1 MDYTHKFPN
10 GSPTM
15 DHMCEEYLSMRK
27 VRGYCKKCPNYG
39 KYWSCPEF
47 AFNEILFLNEFQYMY
62 PIGREYTIPKKDR
75 QKTIGI
81 QACANYCNNLHKAMK
96 IEAWRDLLAFEKAVP
111 GTLALVPGNCHIC
124 EAQGMDCARQKG
136 LKCRYAHM
144 MRFSPEALGFD
155 VDAISKFEI
164 GMLLRWPREG
174 HLPEKMSC
182 VMAIL
187 SNKKIPRALLKKY
200 FPDVKKTHL
209 KAGQTILGSEEGP
222 KRAESWLAE
231 QAEEIRAKEEAEG
244 DHGSWLG
251 FKSEALDSGDYV
263 KERPWAQGDDEYP
276 DEPPD
281 VSDRA
286 EGDRVEVREAP
297 KEPEAPKAEFKA
309 LPSEEEAEELDEN
322 GEPKYKWVGF
332 KRSPE
337 EAEEMMYSRPI
348 PKFNISDEEKEAQDA
363 AIDAVVHGEEQT
375 ASDASDEAPVEKSV
389 EKPESEPAPASKPET
404 KLAPKPEPA
413 PEPVS
418 EPEPDSGSILA
429 EMEQSLRQKMPGAS
443 DREIFSMM
451 KEALAE
457 EMANAKSA
465 QSAQTAAVA
474 KAPKPAP
481 APEPE
486 PEPVKE
492 APKPKPEPVVLPD
505 AASVGDV
512 LGAALAIAQAVS
524 SEPEPE
530 PEPAL
535 EKNNPRKEAVAL
547 AAAALAAEME
557 SSGNG
562 INSHVSATV
571 EEAPEPVSE
580 PEPVPAPAPA
590 PEPEPAEE
598 EDDSKYKWLG
608 FKATLKEDDDFKKGG
623 WKKNY

>member
-81 QACANYCNNLHKAMK
+81 QACSNYCTKLHKAMK
-96 IEAWRDLLAFEKAVP
+96 IEAWRDLLAFEKAFP

-187 SNKKIPRALLKKY
+187 SNKKIPRAVLKKY
-200 FPDVKKTHL
+200 FPDVKKNHL

-297 KEPEAPKAEFKA
+297 KEPEAPQAEFKT

-332 KRSPE
+332 KRSPD
-337 EAEEMMYSRPI
+337 EAEEMMYSRSI

-363 AIDAVVHGEEQT
+363 AIDAVVHGEEPT
-375 ASDASDEAPVEKSV
+375 ISEAPAKAPKDTPQEQ
-389 EKPESEPAPASKPET
+389 PEPE
-404 KLAPKPEPA
+404 PKPEPA
-413 PEPVS
+413 PEPKAAQAS
-418 EPEPDSGSILA
+418 EPGAAPEPEGDSGNILA

-443 DREIFSMM
+443 DKEIFSMM
-451 KEALAE
+451 KAALAS
-457 EMANAKSA
+457 EMAEAKSA
-465 QSAQTAAVA
+465 QRAQSVSAETPKAESAPKAAPVQE
-474 KAPKPAP
+474 APKPK
-481 APEPE
+481 PE
-486 PEPVKE
+486 
-492 APKPKPEPVVLPD
+492 PKPEPVVLPD
-505 AASVGDV
+505 ASSVGDV

-530 PEPAL
+530 IEPAP
-535 EKNNPRKEAVAL
+535 EKADPRKEAVAL

-562 INSHVSATV
+562 VHSHVSATV
-571 EEAPEPVSE
+571 EEAPAPE
-580 PEPVPAPAPA
+580 PEPEPA
-590 PEPEPAEE
+590 PEPEPQPEAAEE

-608 FKATLKEDDDFKKGG
+608 FKATIKDDDGFKKGG

>member
-81 QACANYCNNLHKAMK
+81 QACANYCTKLHKAMK
-96 IEAWRDLLAFEKAVP
+96 IEAWRDLLAFEKAFP

-124 EAQGMDCARQKG
+124 EAQGMECARQKG

-187 SNKKIPRALLKKY
+187 SNKKIPRAVLKKY
-200 FPDVKKTHL
+200 FPDVKKNHL

-297 KEPEAPKAEFKA
+297 KEPEAPQAEFKT

-332 KRSPE
+332 KRSPD

-363 AIDAVVHGEEQT
+363 AIDAVVHGEEPT
-375 ASDASDEAPVEKSV
+375 ISEAPAKAPKDTPQEQ
-389 EKPESEPAPASKPET
+389 PEPE
-404 KLAPKPEPA
+404 PKPEPA
-413 PEPVS
+413 PEPKAAQAS
-418 EPEPDSGSILA
+418 EPGAGPEPEGDSGNILA

-451 KEALAE
+451 KAALAS
-457 EMANAKSA
+457 EMAEAKSA
-465 QSAQTAAVA
+465 QRAQSVSAETPKAEAAPKAAPVQE
-474 KAPKPAP
+474 APKPK
-481 APEPE
+481 PE
-486 PEPVKE
+486 
-492 APKPKPEPVVLPD
+492 PKPEPVVLPD
-505 AASVGDV
+505 ASSVGDV

-530 PEPAL
+530 IEPAP
-535 EKNNPRKEAVAL
+535 EKADPRKEAVAL

-557 SSGNG
+557 SSGNSVH
-562 INSHVSATV
+562 SHVSATV
-571 EEAPEPVSE
+571 EEAPAPE
-580 PEPVPAPAPA
+580 PEPEPA
-590 PEPEPAEE
+590 PEPEPEPEAAEE

-608 FKATLKEDDDFKKGG
+608 FKATIKDDDGFKKGG

>member
-187 SNKKIPRALLKKY
+187 SNQKIPRALLKKY

-222 KRAESWLAE
+222 KRVESWLAE

-276 DEPPD
+276 EEPPD

-297 KEPEAPKAEFKA
+297 AEPEAPKAEFKP

-363 AIDAVVHGEEQT
+363 AIDAVVHGEEPKAT
-375 ASDASDEAPVEKSV
+375 DAPAEQAAP
-389 EKPESEPAPASKPET
+389 KPAPEPEPAPAPEAKP
-404 KLAPKPEPA
+404 APKPAPAPA
-413 PEPVS
+413 PEA
-418 EPEPDSGSILA
+418 EPDSGSILA
-429 EMEQSLRQKMPGAS
+429 EMEQSLRQKMPNAS
-443 DREIFSMM
+443 DREIFAMM

-457 EMANAKSA
+457 EMAHENARKA
-465 QSAQTAAVA
+465 QADQAA
-474 KAPKPAP
+474 KAPAPVKTEPAP
-481 APEPE
+481 AP
-486 PEPVKE
+486 VKAE
-492 APKPKPEPVVLPD
+492 PKPKPKPVVLPD

-530 PEPAL
+530 PEAAP
-535 EKNNPRKEAVAL
+535 EKPDPRKEAVAL

-562 INSHVSATV
+562 VHSHVSAEPSEV
-571 EEAPEPVSE
+571 PEPAPEPQAPPE
-580 PEPVPAPAPA
+580 PEPAPAPA
-590 PEPEPAEE
+590 PEAAEEE

-608 FKATLKEDDDFKKGG
+608 FKATLKDDDDFKKGG